1 MIARRSRQV
10 GTTLAAFLATTL
22 GAIQAF
28 ADQATVDV
36 TTNETAQ
43 TATSSTTWYASPW
56 IWAAAVGV
64 FLIIVIALTS
74 RGGRST

>member
-1 MIARRSRQV
+1 MIARAKHLTSGAV
-10 GTTLAAFLATTL
+10 ALLATALT
-22 GAIQAF
+22 AIQAF

-36 TTNETAQ
+36 TTNGTAQ
-43 TATSSTTWYASPW
+43 TATSTTTWYASPW

>member
-1 MIARRSRQV
+1 MIARRKSLTSAV
-10 GTTLAAFLATTL
+10 TVFLASAFTAL
-22 GAIQAF
+22 QAF

-36 TTNETAQ
+36 TTNEKTNSAVS
-43 TATSSTTWYASPW
+43 TTTWYASPW

>member
-1 MIARRSRQV
+1 MIARRKQLT
-10 GTTLAAFLATTL
+10 GWIAALAVSAFS
-22 GAIQAF
+22 AIQAF

-36 TTNETAQ
+36 TTNES
-43 TATSSTTWYASPW
+43 TSSAVTTTTWYSSPW

>member
-1 MIARRSRQV
+1 MIARRKNL
-10 GTTLAAFLATTL
+10 TTALATVFASAMT
-22 GAIQAF
+22 AIIAF

-36 TTNETAQ
+36 TTNESTNSAV
-43 TATSSTTWYASPW
+43 TTTTWYASPW

>member
-1 MIARRSRQV
+1 MIARRKQLT
-10 GTTLAAFLATTL
+10 GWMAAFATSALT
-22 GAIQAF
+22 AIQAF

-36 TTNETAQ
+36 TTNESTKSAVS
-43 TATSSTTWYASPW
+43 TTTWYSSPW

>member
-1 MIARRSRQV
+1 MIATRKRMTSA
-10 GTTLAAFLATTL
+10 LAVFLATAL
-22 GAIQAF
+22 SAIQAF

-36 TTNETAQ
+36 TTNESTNSAV
-43 TATSSTTWYASPW
+43 TTTTWYASPW

-74 RGGRST
+74 RGRSNP